1 MRQAKRP
8 ISSPGDD
15 VFPPRKIQKIATRA
29 PGEVMRPESN
39 SEAVKGTRGL
49 SFTEDEGT
57 RPTKMPRTDTPTWN
71 KELNKTYA
79 RYEAYL
85 QEECREKAKQLRREI
100 PKMRRDLKE
109 LDSILRRVQ
118 KEKEH
123 LKRERVSWVTMR
135 KLVLDWNVEG
145 TSDLVKDGMAVLKK
159 AGAERERIKVIE
171 VDAPGMDD
179 GASSIGDVGVDDEVR
194 TEGGFM
200 NEEGDTEDEIDGE
213 GSTDEEVDAED

>member
-1 MRQAKRP
+1 
-8 ISSPGDD
+8 
-15 VFPPRKIQKIATRA
+15 
-29 PGEVMRPESN
+29 
-39 SEAVKGTRGL
+39 
-49 SFTEDEGT
+49 
-57 RPTKMPRTDTPTWN
+57 MPRTDTPTWN

-85 QEECREKAKQLRREI
+85 QEEYREKAKQLRREI

-118 KEKEH
+118 KEREH
-123 LKRERVSWVTMR
+123 LKKERVSWVTMR

-159 AGAERERIKVIE
+159 ADAERERIKVIE
-171 VDAPGMDD
+171 EDAPGRDD
-179 GASSIGDVGVDDEVR
+179 GASGIGDVGVDDEVR